1 MYRGADEMIAEML
14 EVFIVII
21 LVFAIPTIIG
31 QWKTFEKA
39 GQPGW
44 AAIIPIY
51 ATVMVVQVSKKPM
64 WWVAVILL
72 AGIIPLVGGLV
83 ALVGRF
89 VVCMALAKQFGKSE
103 GFGIGLVFLPFI
115 FYPILGFGDAQY
127 EGVEQVKTNDE
138 VLDI

>member
-14 EVFIVII
+14 GVFIVII
-21 LVFAIPTIIG
+21 LIFAIPTIG

-72 AGIIPLVGGLV
+72 AGIIPFFGGLV
-83 ALVGRF
+83 ALV
-89 VVCMALAKQFGKSE
+89 
-103 GFGIGLVFLPFI
+103 
-115 FYPILGFGDAQY
+115 
-127 EGVEQVKTNDE
+127 
-138 VLDI
+138 